1 MTLKVTKRSDESIQK
16 AYDKLASN
24 VALDRGEEP
33 EDVIAQKAKRDPWAW
48 GVWASMR
55 FTGFLKLLNRE
66 NASVNILQL
75 VFALE
80 LTALNWFNAT
90 GLPVTQQQL
99 KQARKAAYD
108 YYVANIDK
116 V

>member
-1 MTLKVTKRSDESIQK
+1 MTLSKRSEESLQA
-16 AYDKLASN
+16 AYNKLASN
-24 VALDRGEEP
+24 VGLNRTEVP
-33 EDVIAQKAKRDPWAW
+33 EDVIAQNAKKDPWAW
-48 GVWASMR
+48 GVWASIR

-66 NASVNILQL
+66 NVAINVLQL
-75 VFALE
+75 LFALE

-90 GLPVTQQQL
+90 GLPVTAQQI

>member
-1 MTLKVTKRSDESIQK
+1 MSGTDDLIESLTAEAKPVKR
-16 AYDKLASN
+16 LAPPLLRAGLWLGGCLFLF
-24 VALDRGEEP
+24 ALW
-33 EDVIAQKAKRDPWAW
+33 VIAR
-48 GVWASMR
+48 
-55 FTGFLKLLNRE
+55 NRWQPMLPRLE
-66 NASVNILQL
+66 DSR
-75 VFALE
+75 FALE

>member
-1 MTLKVTKRSDESIQK
+1 MTLKISKRNDASLEK

-24 VALDRGEEP
+24 VGLDRREEP
-33 EDVIAQKAKRDPWAW
+33 EDVVAQQAKRDPWAW
-48 GVWASMR
+48 GVWASIR

-66 NASVNILQL
+66 NASVTVLQL

-90 GLPVTQQQL
+90 GLPITAGQL

-108 YYVANIDK
+108 YYTANIDK
-116 V
+116 A